1 MSDHI
6 PDVTKM
12 ISDTPMTD
20 ERSIDMYDDTSS
32 GSAARYMVA
41 TSFARQLEREL
52 NEANKRIERLEEAG
66 DAMEVYCD
74 AISAHNWNKAKEYN
88 P

>member
-1 MSDHI
+1 MSD
-6 PDVTKM
+6 TQR
-12 ISDTPMTD
+12 TD
-20 ERSIDMYDDTSS
+20 ERSIDMYDDTYS
-32 GSAARYMVA
+32 GSPRYMVA

-52 NEANKRIERLEEAG
+52 NEANKRIKRMEQAG

-74 AISAHNWNKAKEYN
+74 AIAAHNWNKAKEYN

>member
-52 NEANKRIERLEEAG
+52 NEANKRIERMEEA
-66 DAMEVYCD
+66 
-74 AISAHNWNKAKEYN
+74 
-88 P
+88 

>member
-52 NEANKRIERLEEAG
+52 NEANKRIERMEEAG

-74 AISAHNWNKAKEYN
+74 AIAAHNWNKATEYN

>member
-52 NEANKRIERLEEAG
+52 NEANKRIERMEEAG

-74 AISAHNWNKAKEYN
+74 AIAAHNWNKAKEYN

>member
-1 MSDHI
+1 M
-6 PDVTKM
+6 
-12 ISDTPMTD
+12 SDTPMTD
-20 ERSIDMYDDTSS
+20 ERSIDMYDDTYS
-32 GSAARYMVA
+32 GSPRYMVA

-52 NEANKRIERLEEAG
+52 NEANKRIKRMEEAG

-74 AISAHNWNKAKEYN
+74 AIAAHNWNKAKEYN